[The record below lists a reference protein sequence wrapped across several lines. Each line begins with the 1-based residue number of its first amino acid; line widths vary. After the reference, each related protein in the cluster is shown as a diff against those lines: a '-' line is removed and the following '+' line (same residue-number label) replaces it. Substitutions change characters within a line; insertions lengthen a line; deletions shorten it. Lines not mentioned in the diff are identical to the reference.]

1 MLYRLLK
8 ILMTVALRFFY
19 KHLHVAGLEHVPDKG
34 PVILIA
40 NHHASLMD
48 AALIGIIMKRP
59 VYFFTRGDVF
69 INPFVNKL
77 LSWMHMLPVHN
88 HEKGRGTLQDNKGSF
103 SKAQRVLLKGGVI
116 VFFPESNSHIQRQL
130 LPFRKGVFRL
140 AFQTAHIANFSFD
153 IPMVPIGITYE
164 HPKHSGTEVLI
175 EVGPPLSILPYKEMY
190 LQNSASALLHICK
203 EAYER
208 MRRLVLHINDARL
221 FSLAEILLTINRNS
235 HYFHRKNG
243 WYINSGKQ
251 LESEQAICYKINE
264 QDTHQLKSL
273 HEKSENYQATLASL
287 KLNDSTVAHSFRH
300 SAFSGVLVFLLS
312 PLFLIGCLLNGLPI
326 LLSRKIVD
334 KKVSR
339 IDFYSWLYVT
349 ISVVL
354 YAGWIFLLAG
364 IMGVCFG
371 WMYGLLS
378 LTATLFFGIFVVYYK
393 PRWNKNIQY
402 KRMKNVP
409 VEQVHQLK
417 RLRKEI
423 SSII

>member
-34 PVILIA
+34 PVIVIA

-69 INPFVNKL
+69 INPLVNTI

-88 HEKGRGTLQDNKGSF
+88 HEKGRGTLQDNKDSF
-103 SKAQRVLLKGGVI
+103 SKAQQVLLKGGVI

-140 AFQTAHIANFSFD
+140 AFQTASITNFSFD

-164 HPKHSGTEVLI
+164 HPKHSGTEVLVK
-175 EVGPPLSILPYKEMY
+175 VGYPLSILPYKEMY

-208 MRRLVLHINDARL
+208 MRRLVLHIDNAGL
-221 FSLAEILLTINRNS
+221 FSLGEILLTINRNS
-235 HYFHRKNG
+235 HHFRENR
-243 WYINSGKQ
+243 WYINSSKQ
-251 LESEQAICYKINE
+251 LEAEQEICYKINE
-264 QDTHQLKSL
+264 QDIQQLKSF
-273 HEKSENYQATLASL
+273 HEKSESYQATLTSFQ
-287 KLNDSTVAHSFRH
+287 LNDCTLSHSFRH
-300 SAFSGVLVFLLS
+300 SVFSGVFVFLLS
-312 PLFLIGCLLNGLPI
+312 PLFLMGCLLNGLPI

-334 KKVSR
+334 KNVSR
-339 IDFYSWLYVT
+339 IDFYSWLYVI

-354 YAGWIFLLAG
+354 YAGWVFLLAG
-364 IMGVCFG
+364 IIGVYFG
-371 WMYGLLS
+371 WIYGLLS
-378 LTATLFFGIFVVYYK
+378 LTATLFLGLFVVYYK
-393 PRWNKNIQY
+393 PAWNKNIQY
-402 KRMKNVP
+402 KRMKEAP
-409 VEQVHQLK
+409 IEQVNHLK
-417 RLRKEI
+417 QLRKEI